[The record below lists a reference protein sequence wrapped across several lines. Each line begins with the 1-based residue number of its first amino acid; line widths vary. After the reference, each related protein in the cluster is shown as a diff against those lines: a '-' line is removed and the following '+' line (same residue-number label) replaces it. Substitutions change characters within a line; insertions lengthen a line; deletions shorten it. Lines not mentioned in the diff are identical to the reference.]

1 MPDVKQIALSRMES
15 GQSGVV
21 VQVDGGQGM
30 INRLGSMGVRPGQR
44 ITKVSAMFMRGPVTV
59 QLGNAQLAI
68 GYGMAKKIIVEL
80 G

>member
-1 MPDVKQIALSRMES
+1 MPDVKQIALSRMEA

-21 VQVDGGQGM
+21 VQVDGGQSM
-30 INRLGSMGVRPGQR
+30 VNRLGAMGVRPGQR
-44 ITKVSAMFMRGPVTV
+44 ITKVTAMFMRGPVTI

-68 GYGMAKKIIVEL
+68 GYGMANKIIVEL